1 MKSILGKAAITAV
14 ATLALAGIS
23 APAYAHVS
31 AGGGAQFAAT
41 ADEPFLAAEAWGHA
55 ETSHI
60 EACFH
65 EWFVAG
71 DDWAAGGVEGGAT
84 ID

>member
-14 ATLALAGIS
+14 ATLALAGVS

-31 AGGGAQFAAT
+31 ASGGAQFVAT
-41 ADEPFLAAEAWGHA
+41 ADEPFLAVERWGHA
-55 ETSHI
+55 ETTHI
-60 EACFH
+60 EAWYH
-65 EWFVAG
+65 DWFVAG
-71 DDWAAGGVEGGAT
+71 DDWAAGGAEGGAT

>member
-60 EACFH
+60 KAGFH

-71 DDWAAGGVEGGAT
+71 DDWAAGGAGGGAS